1 MCYSCVFNPAI
12 SIPIPILMLIHV
24 HVRQVIFAIPGMSR
38 RFLAST
44 MPIFMRILDRFQYMH
59 PQCRETQQ
67 HVMYDSVEWMTAFN
81 LYLCIGNLFDWLN
94 NWLDDPSS
102 TTHSLLPE
110 GNDGSLTAMQP
121 DGNAAAHIY
130 SSGSFCKSCNVM
142 DVADSGQNISAASGA
157 VSGTSVK
164 QGLHELGSWEEN
176 SLPSMTAVLHSA
188 LKGVLAWQAR
198 HVSREDMLSDPQQ
211 RIDQRITSLVPT
223 LCLPTLPAAF
233 SFHLPLHRFLS
244 SIISEACKYPAH
256 TDALLAIQRNFPRLI
271 ADADSA
277 LDDTPH
283 SGSSS
288 NSNDLVSSR
297 EIVVRKLGSSH
308 QLAALI
314 DYPIRSS
321 LLGAQIRAGF
331 WRKNGAAVRD
341 QLPNYMEVPYCKVL
355 KDLDVLLI
363 QFCGSNYGANK
374 LVCHVFERYGVRG
387 YLAHWCDADS
397 RRSSGDGERERE
409 RERARQG
416 LIDDSTDS
424 MGEKDIRDMHPF
436 LSDSPPSSHDCV
448 PDDIA
453 FLPALADEALLLL
466 INVVTEIPPPPSSD
480 TVSQAIVS
488 VKRELIHF
496 LAGKKSNHSTF
507 SQMHEHVSY
516 CGLEFTKIGPVA
528 LEQVVNEIADKKKS
542 SALEPPFFVL
552 KKEMW
557 KHYDPSAP
565 HVTRRMHQNAA
576 EDRPKNTTPTPFCP
590 PPQMGHTAFSSLR
603 VQMVFEPLLL
613 HSLRNLVLCAT
624 AARTPH
630 SSYAAVRSWDLD
642 CGGVLLNRALHLLTI
657 ALHLVDQDQAT
668 ALKKSSAEKGND
680 ERVSSLL
687 DTSSGPP
694 ADVTSTL
701 ATFLLQEPG
710 SHVTYTTR
718 DSTSS
723 AALPHFLWYLSQDI
737 AADIS
742 NTARHCPVIC
752 RL

>member
-1 MCYSCVFNPAI
+1 
-12 SIPIPILMLIHV
+12 
-24 HVRQVIFAIPGMSR
+24 MSR

-102 TTHSLLPE
+102 ATHSLFSVDTDESLPI
-110 GNDGSLTAMQP
+110 MQQNV
-121 DGNAAAHIY
+121 GAHTC
-130 SSGSFCKSCNVM
+130 SSNSSVM
-142 DVADSGQNISAASGA
+142 DCADSDYNVHVPPGADSGTPTRQMLL
-157 VSGTSVK
+157 GT
-164 QGLHELGSWEEN
+164 ETWEKN

-188 LKGVLAWQAR
+188 LHGVLAWQAR
-198 HVSREDMLSDPQQ
+198 HVSRDDLLCDPQQ
-211 RIDQRITSLVPT
+211 QIDHRTTSLVPT
-223 LCLPTLPAAF
+223 LNLPTLPAAF

-244 SIISEACKYPAH
+244 SIISEASKYPAH
-256 TDALLAIQRNFPRLI
+256 TDALLAIQRCLPQLI

-277 LDDTPH
+277 IDDAAR
-283 SGSSS
+283 SDSASS
-288 NSNDLVSSR
+288 NNLLDSR
-297 EIVVRKLGSSH
+297 ETAVRKLGASN

-321 LLGAQIRAGF
+321 LLSAQIRAGL

-341 QLPNYMEVPYCKVL
+341 QLPNYVDVPYCKVL
-355 KDLDVLLI
+355 KDLDILLI
-363 QFCGSNYGANK
+363 QFCGPKYGANRM
-374 LVCHVFERYGVRG
+374 VCHVFERYGVRG

-397 RRSSGDGERERE
+397 RRSSGDGEGLRERHM
-409 RERARQG
+409 
-416 LIDDSTDS
+416 LTDDSTDS
-424 MGEKDIRDMHPF
+424 MGEAEEDSSDMHPF
-436 LSDSPPSSHDCV
+436 LSDSPPSTQDCV

-480 TVSQAIVS
+480 TLSQAIIA
-488 VKRELIHF
+488 VKRELIYF

-516 CGLEFTKIGPVA
+516 CGMEFTKIGPVA
-528 LEQVVNEIADKKKS
+528 LEQVINEIADKKKS

-565 HVTRRMHQNAA
+565 HVARRMHQNAA
-576 EDRPKNTTPTPFCP
+576 EDRPKNTAPTPFCP
-590 PPQMGHTAFSSLR
+590 PPQISHAVFSSLR
-603 VQMVFEPLLL
+603 AQIVFEPLLL
-613 HSLRNLVLCAT
+613 HSLRNLVLCAA

-630 SSYAAVRSWDLD
+630 TSYAAVRTWDLD
-642 CGGVLLNRALHLLTI
+642 CGGVVLNRALHLLTI

-668 ALKKSSAEKGND
+668 ALEQKTNTVEKDND
-680 ERVSSLL
+680 KRVSSLL
-687 DTSSGPP
+687 DSSSSGPS
-694 ADVTSTL
+694 ADVTSHNLNGTMELTSTL
-701 ATFLLQEPG
+701 AAFLLQEPVSTVADNTKG
-710 SHVTYTTR
+710 STL
-718 DSTSS
+718 S
-723 AALPHFLWYLSQDI
+723 AALPHFLWYTKTLLLLPREYCVSL
-737 AADIS
+737 
-742 NTARHCPVIC
+742 HHV
-752 RL
+752 